1 VTGTTV
7 LGMLFGAALVAIGVL
22 AAALADRIRGLRAAR
37 QADRA
42 PRSAR
47 SAPAPIEVVEAELV
61 PEPARGSG
69 IRDMAKDVVAALV
82 ASGYKKPIA
91 TAAVD
96 ACTSAERATI
106 EQWTRAAL
114 RRAARGGLS

>member
-1 VTGTTV
+1 MTGTTV
-7 LGMLFGAALVAIGVL
+7 LGMLFGATLVAIGVL
-22 AAALADRIRGLRAAR
+22 AAALANRIRGLRATR

-47 SAPAPIEVVEAELV
+47 PAPAPIEVVEAELV

-82 ASGYKKPIA
+82 ASGYKKLIA